1 MKFSFL
7 TYNTCFN
14 HGFLAID
21 KIVKKYQPDIIC
33 VQEVKTTEKNLK
45 LVESYGYKMADFSNS
60 FIKKG
65 KIFGVATFYNPSR
78 FSVIN
83 NSYFAFFPNFL
94 NRFLSAVFNFFTNTK
109 ERRSVL
115 ENTLY
120 DSLTKKN
127 ITIYNNHYPVLN
139 TNGAKL
145 KALKNL
151 FDFYQI
157 KKKKIAII
165 TGDFNYFPYGRNR
178 LEKLIYQY
186 GLKESTKN
194 IAYTIVYNLKNKK
207 VSKTYPFLGRI
218 LTKVFSFFFTDRLKI
233 DYIFYKGLKLK
244 KTQRID
250 VDFSDHY
257 PILSIFDYE

>member
-21 KIVKKYQPDIIC
+21 KIIKKYQPDIIC
-33 VQEVKTTEKNLK
+33 VQEVETTDKNLK
-45 LVESYGYKMADFSNS
+45 LVESYGYKLADFSNS
-60 FIKKG
+60 FIKTG
-65 KIFGVATFYNPSR
+65 KIFGVATFYNSSR

-83 NSYFAFFPNFL
+83 NSYLTFFPNLF
-94 NRFLSAVFNFFTNTK
+94 NRFLSLIFNFLANTK
-109 ERRSVL
+109 EKRTVL

-127 ITIYNNHYPVLN
+127 ITIYNNHFPVLT

-145 KALKNL
+145 KAFKNL
-151 FDFYQI
+151 FDYYQI
-157 KKKKIAII
+157 KKKNITII
-165 TGDFNYFPYGRNR
+165 TGDFNYFPYGRKR
-178 LEKLIYQY
+178 LEKLIGQY
-186 GLKESTKN
+186 GLKEATKN
-194 IAYTIVYNLKNKK
+194 ISYTIVYTFKNKK

-257 PILSIFDYE
+257 PILSTFDYE